1 MDYHF
6 YLPVRLL
13 CGRDAVRRE
22 SARFAALG
30 ARCLLVTGRAAARKS
45 GALADVTAALDSQG
59 IAWRVFDEIGAN
71 PLLEDCERAA
81 QACAGFGA
89 DFVVGIGG
97 GSPMDA
103 AKAVAVLAANPG
115 MSGASLYSS
124 APRKRALP
132 IVLVGTTSGT
142 GSEVSAVSVLT
153 DASGRKRSIK
163 GDDLYA
169 AFAFGDPK
177 YTFTMSRAETISTG
191 LDAFC
196 HAMEGY
202 LSPHCDRI
210 SASLAE
216 GCLPSLWR
224 ALLALH
230 EGEPLTEAMHESL
243 YED

>member
-97 GSPMDA
+97 MARMLANRPCFLYTGNSLQEEGMGG
-103 AKAVAVLAANPG
+103 LAARRIC
-115 MSGASLYSS
+115 A
-124 APRKRALP
+124 KQ
-132 IVLVGTTSGT
+132 T
-142 GSEVSAVSVLT
+142 GN
-153 DASGRKRSIK
+153 R
-163 GDDLYA
+163 
-169 AFAFGDPK
+169 
-177 YTFTMSRAETISTG
+177 
-191 LDAFC
+191 
-196 HAMEGY
+196 
-202 LSPHCDRI
+202 
-210 SASLAE
+210 
-216 GCLPSLWR
+216 
-224 ALLALH
+224 
-230 EGEPLTEAMHESL
+230 
-243 YED
+243 